1 MPTKGVRNYNENHTG
16 SNQGGL
22 MRIRSAATS
31 VALGAVFTIGSISLM
46 QSALAAK
53 QVESLGAADPNSVAH
68 FRVYLPLTHTDALE
82 KLLQSQ
88 TDTTSR
94 NYHQWLTPA
103 QFKQQFGPSPAD
115 VAKTKQLL
123 EAAGFTVVGEKTQN
137 LEVEGPVAAVERMFN
152 TQIEKVQMKAG
163 HVALAAANRHLNLPQ
178 SLASLGAV
186 IPEFAPHLRAHV
198 HSQVVRPLTSATSS
212 SALSPLAVSSPAA
225 RLSTADSFYYA
236 NDLNEAYQLPSFQTE
251 VTPLFSRHKEQIAG
265 VGAHIGILISSV
277 IDPADLALE
286 FNSKVSA
293 GPDSDVQAYT
303 ANSNLPV
310 PTVTIRAVD
319 GGSGAF
325 VPNTP
330 DSDEASLDT
339 QMSLGT
345 APGATETLYNIPFL
359 SDDEIM
365 AGYTAINEDNVADV
379 VSSSFG
385 ECELDFLPA
394 ANDNTDFTGIL
405 KTFHALFQQGN
416 AQGITFLASSGDN
429 GAPDCTSFAF
439 DTNPTNGTNFVLGVE
454 NPADD
459 PNVTAV
465 GGTNLQTIA
474 SPGAND
480 STYLSENANFDPR
493 KPAEFELQDG
503 TILTVG
509 NNTWGS
515 GGGFSQ
521 IFSKPLYQFLVD
533 TGSNRHRAV
542 PDVSLMMGGCPGDAD
557 LAAQDC
563 RFLPRSAIIVWIGGV
578 PNLLIGTSS
587 ASPEMAGVLALAVEL
602 NRGRLGNVNPSIY
615 ALSAVQSIFGGANA
629 PKALQYFHRNISGDN
644 NGFKVKPGQAYSE
657 VLGNGT
663 LDVKN
668 FLQLQGAAPAGTP
681 STPSNP

>member
-1 MPTKGVRNYNENHTG
+1 
-16 SNQGGL
+16 

-31 VALGAVFTIGSISLM
+31 VALGAVLTIVSMSPM

-53 QVESLGAADPNSVAH
+53 QVESLGAADPNSVTH
-68 FRVYLPLTHTDALE
+68 FRVYLPLTHTDVLE
-82 KLLQSQ
+82 RLLQSQ
-88 TDTTSR
+88 TDTTSP

-115 VAKTKQLL
+115 VAKTRQLL
-123 EAAGFTVVGEKTQN
+123 EAEGFTVVGEKTQN

-152 TQIEKVQMKAG
+152 TQIEKVQMKPG
-163 HVALAAANRHLNLPQ
+163 HVALAAADRHLNLPQ
-178 SLASLGAV
+178 SLASMGAV

-198 HSQVVRPLTSATSS
+198 HSEVQRLVTNATAL
-212 SALSPLAVSSPAA
+212 SALSPLATSSPAP
-225 RLSTADSFYYA
+225 RLATAFSFYYA

-251 VTPLFSRHKEQIAG
+251 VTPLFSRHQEQIAG

-286 FNSKVSA
+286 FNSTISA
-293 GPDSDVQAYT
+293 GGGAAVDAQAYT

-319 GGSGAF
+319 DGSGPF
-325 VPNTP
+325 VPFTP

-345 APGATETLYNIPFL
+345 APGATETLYNIPIL
-359 SDDEIM
+359 SDDEIV
-365 AGYTAINEDNVADV
+365 AGYTAINEDNVVDV

-385 ECELDFLPA
+385 ECELDFLPE
-394 ANDNTDFTGIL
+394 ANGGTDFTSIL

-429 GAPDCTSFAF
+429 GAPDCLSFSF
-439 DTNPTNGTNFVLGVE
+439 DNNPRNGTKFVLGVE

-465 GGTNLQTIA
+465 GGTNLQTVA
-474 SPGAND
+474 SPGVDDAK
-480 STYLSENANFDPR
+480 YLSENANFDPR
-493 KPAEFELQDG
+493 VPAEFELQNG
-503 TILTVG
+503 SIVSVG

-515 GGGFSQ
+515 GGGFSK

-533 TGSNRHRAV
+533 TGSNQHRAV

-557 LAAQDC
+557 INAQNC
-563 RFLPRSAIIVWIGGV
+563 EILPRSAVIVWIGGV
-578 PNLLIGTSS
+578 PSLLIGTSS

-602 NRGRLGNVNPSIY
+602 NHGRLGNVNPLIY
-615 ALSAVQSIFGGANA
+615 SLSAVQSIFGGVNA
-629 PKALQYFHRNISGDN
+629 PQALQYFHRNIIGDN

-657 VLGNGT
+657 VLGNST